1 MAMPELYLLL
11 TPLLALG
18 VLALVRFIGCD
29 LVFPPAGLDALD
41 APANL
46 VATAGDHAIVLSW
59 DPVDGADGYALSRS
73 DTVGPPYE
81 TTTNLPGPSTTFTD
95 APLTN
100 GVTQFYVVAARSGNE
115 TSFHLSNEASA
126 TPGQGLVTSTTLGT
140 IRNDFTGLVG
150 MVILVGPA
158 PLVVVGIGRIFA
170 PGNTGT
176 HALKIAD
183 GVTGADIPGA
193 ATTIDLAAGGPPNDF
208 VYGIL
213 AAPVT
218 LNPNT
223 EYLVLSSETSGG
235 DQFFDLD
242 TTVLTGPAASVVSA
256 VFGDGVT
263 PYVRGG
269 GAGHS
274 YGPVD
279 VLF

>member
-1 MAMPELYLLL
+1 MPETYLLL

-29 LVFPPAGLDALD
+29 LVFPPSPLPPSLD
-41 APANL
+41 APANF
-46 VATAGDHAIVLSW
+46 VATAGDHEIVLSW

-73 DTVGPPYE
+73 DTSGPPYE
-81 TTTNLPGPSTTFTD
+81 TTTQLPAAPTTFTD
-95 APLTN
+95 GPLTN
-100 GVTQFYVVAARSGNE
+100 GVTQFYVIAVTQDGEASVNQSGE
-115 TSFHLSNEASA
+115 VSA

-140 IRNDFTGLVG
+140 IRNDFTGLSG
-150 MVILVGPA
+150 MVIRIGTA
-158 PLVVVGIGRIFA
+158 PLVVVGIGRIFV
-170 PGNTGT
+170 PGNAGT
-176 HALKIAD
+176 HLLKIAD
-183 GVTGADIPGA
+183 GVTGTDIPGA
-193 ATTIDLAAGGPPNDF
+193 TTTIDLAAGGPPNDF

-218 LNPNT
+218 LTPNT
-223 EYLVLSSETSGG
+223 EYLVLSAETSGG

-242 TTVLTGPAASVVSA
+242 TTVLTGAEASVVSA